1 MSTNKIVY
9 QKWGKLKFMV
19 SSYCD
24 LGIIFII
31 IYFFDYY
38 NFLILHSDNVDC
50 EIMETDIKPENVK
63 KINDSVDDG
72 NQENGQSMF
81 TINSNMDNLPGCS
94 YDKLKELDTSHHLSN
109 NKKVHSKHALRQQA
123 KRRRKNTTIASG
135 NTSLP
140 RIIVK
145 PLPPQSIEEISP
157 LHTKIPTMREVLA
170 SIPGFSIKPRK
181 RSNKKLSTAAQLE
194 QTKEGCIDLET
205 PDSILVNTNLRALL
219 NKHTFSILPPLYQY
233 KLVQLLPNVD
243 RPGTS
248 SQPDIAMRLSSSG
261 LNNEFF
267 ARACLEWRER
277 LSEGEFTPENQQKLK
292 SEAER
297 EKSKLDPWKLKHFEP
312 MWGEKNHTEESI
324 VTDSLPRPTLKTTIK
339 LRPTASVSKPVVPKP
354 IRTVGAV
361 TRAQTSFRGEIDK
374 SSEPSESV
382 SKSSIPDLIPIK
394 SSSKLSIPRP
404 EIVLSQSQSNDSN
417 ESNETFTNEVDPLQ
431 ITDNSME
438 FTETKTEDGNLSV
451 SSSLSNIEHIF
462 GTAESFDM
470 VDDGQNSNS
479 NEKSDFKKDSSI
491 SPVDFSPE
499 ELEADKISSAVLCEQ
514 DSSTS
519 ENKESDAKSENEYK
533 TDTSFGYCESNK
545 DYDNEHFQ
553 NNNFSELDEVHSNK
567 SPVTECTLN
576 DNSLD
581 KSDSVC
587 SKQEYFKNLTDITDD
602 QADDNQQINFEET
615 ISGLLPNSIILQQE
629 PVLNTSCS
637 SDVEIHIDKLKST
650 LEHDLDLSQLSEPT
664 NFHQNVNNLDDND
677 EETNEVRLMVAEN
690 YVLESGAIDSLNLNS
705 NYQICEQQQQD
716 EIKLED
722 KTTDEIQATL
732 LSTGNTQD
740 EECCWNVDSS
750 TEKMLSEVPLHTLDS
765 VAVPMKMV
773 DTDNET
779 GDVSVIPMQEELE
792 VRLEESSFP
801 MSDDWPYDAKM
812 DTDMMASALSNT
824 SDNANMTQATPMPQ
838 YQEYSTNQVKLE
850 LEVTL
855 TPEVLPT
862 DNFITS
868 SGCTT
873 NNLTSTSTTSIANK
887 PNIATIIPPTTIVC
901 LPTVISSS
909 SMLTAPNNQL
919 TTIPTSNF
927 INNNPNRTAMVASS
941 SAVPYLALSTSQP
954 MRAVATHSK
963 SKLKSSKDILVSSGS
978 TNRNRNS
985 SNKPPG
991 AVNLERSYQIC
1002 QAVIQNSPNRDQLR
1016 CQLKPP
1022 PSLLASNKKCDGSRA
1037 TQYGQVSSSRSA
1049 NKPFTPPLPA
1059 PNNFT
1064 MMQGSNGVKHISGG
1078 PAKINTIRTGGLQR
1092 QQSSPVL
1099 VRHVFTSSQGIPVT
1113 MAVLPSTQNTV
1124 SSEVSIGLIL

>member
-1 MSTNKIVY
+1 
-9 QKWGKLKFMV
+9 
-19 SSYCD
+19 
-24 LGIIFII
+24 
-31 IYFFDYY
+31 
-38 NFLILHSDNVDC
+38 
-50 EIMETDIKPENVK
+50 METDNQFENVK
-63 KINDSVDDG
+63 NNNSSVEDG
-72 NQENGQSMF
+72 SGMF
-81 TINSNMDNLPGCS
+81 TINSNMENLPSCS
-94 YDKLKELDTSHHLSN
+94 YEKLKELEGSQNLSQ
-109 NKKVHSKHALRQQA
+109 NKKIHSKHALRQQA

-135 NTSLP
+135 NTNSLP

-145 PLPPQSIEEISP
+145 PLPPQSIDEIACSR
-157 LHTKIPTMREVLA
+157 TKVPTMREVLA
-170 SIPGFSIKPRK
+170 SIPGFSIKQRK
-181 RSNKKLSTAAQLE
+181 RSNKKLSTAAQIE

-219 NKHTFSILPPLYQY
+219 NKHTFSILPTLYQH

-248 SQPDIAMRLSSSG
+248 SQSDIPTRLSSSG

-312 MWGEKNHTEESI
+312 IWGEKNHLEDSTI
-324 VTDSLPRPTLKTTIK
+324 VDKPRPTLKTTIK
-339 LRPTASVSKPVVPKP
+339 LRPTASVSKPVPPKQ

-374 SSEPSESV
+374 TSELIDSV
-382 SKSSIPDLIPIK
+382 NKNTIPDLIPIK
-394 SSSKLSIPRP
+394 SSSKIIIPRP

-417 ESNETFTNEVDPLQ
+417 ESNETFSNEVDPLQ

-438 FTETKTEDGNLSV
+438 FTEIKTEDGNLSV

-462 GTAESFDM
+462 GTAEAFDM

-479 NEKSDFKKDSSI
+479 IEDKNELIKDSSP
-491 SPVDFSPE
+491 SPIDFSPE
-499 ELEADKISSAVLCEQ
+499 ELESDKISSVVLVEQ

-519 ENKESDAKSENEYK
+519 ENKESDVKSENEYK
-533 TDTSFGYCESNK
+533 TDNNFEFCESNK
-545 DYDNEHFQ
+545 DYENDNFPS
-553 NNNFSELDEVHSNK
+553 NNFSELEDVQSNK
-567 SPVTECTLN
+567 SPIPECTLN

-581 KSDSVC
+581 KPESEC
-587 SKQEYFKNLTDITDD
+587 SKQEYFKNLTGISID
-602 QADDNQQINFEET
+602 QVDDNQQINFEES

-629 PVLNTSCS
+629 SVVLNTSCS
-637 SDVEIHIDKLKST
+637 NDADIHIDKLKST
-650 LEHDLDLSQLSEPT
+650 LEHDLDLSQLGEQAS
-664 NFHQNVNNLDDND
+664 FDQNVNNMDDND

-690 YVLESGAIDSLNLNS
+690 YVLESGAIDNLNLNAD
-705 NYQICEQQQQD
+705 YQMCEPEQQED
-716 EIKLED
+716 IKMED
-722 KTTDEIQATL
+722 KTNEEMQAALLSAANSTDE
-732 LSTGNTQD
+732 D
-740 EECCWNVDSS
+740 CCWNVDSS
-750 TEKMLSEVPLHTLDS
+750 TEKMLSEVPLHTLDDVS
-765 VAVPMKMV
+765 VPMKV
-773 DTDNET
+773 VDNEDES

-792 VRLEESSFP
+792 VRLEESSFS
-801 MSDDWPYDAKM
+801 MSDDWPYDVKM
-812 DTDMMASALSNT
+812 DSDMVASLSGT
-824 SDNANMTQATPMPQ
+824 SDSVNISQANVSQQ
-838 YQEYSTNQVKLE
+838 FQEYSTNQVKLE

-868 SGCTT
+868 SGCNT
-873 NNLTSTSTTSIANK
+873 NNLTSTSTTSAVSKPTVAN
-887 PNIATIIPPTTIVC
+887 IIPPTTIVC
-901 LPTVISSS
+901 LPTVVSSS
-909 SMLTAPNNQL
+909 SLLNASNSQL
-919 TTIPTSNF
+919 TIPTTNF
-927 INNNPNRTAMVASS
+927 LTNNQNRVASS

-963 SKLKSSKDILVSSGS
+963 SKLKTSKDILVSSGS

-985 SNKPPG
+985 TNKPPG

-1022 PSLLASNKKCDGSRA
+1022 PSLLAVNNNINKKAEVGRA
-1037 TQYGQVSSSRSA
+1037 TQYGQVSSSRST

-1059 PNNFT
+1059 SNSFT
-1064 MMQGSNGVKHISGG
+1064 MMHGGNGVKHIAGNPG
-1078 PAKINTIRTGGLQR
+1078 KINTIRTGGLQR

-1113 MAVLPSTQNTV
+1113 MAVLPSGQNTV
-1124 SSEVSIGLIL
+1124 SSEVSFFLYFIHFEIVVAFH